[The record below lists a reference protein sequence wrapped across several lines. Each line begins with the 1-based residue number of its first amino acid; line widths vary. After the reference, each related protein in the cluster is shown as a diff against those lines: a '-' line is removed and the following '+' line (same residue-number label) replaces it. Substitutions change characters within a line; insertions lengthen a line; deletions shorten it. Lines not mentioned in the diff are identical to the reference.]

1 MSEKLYQ
8 SQEKFI
14 IQWGALGTAW
24 GINRT
29 MAQINA
35 LLLIS
40 PNPLTTDDVMERLSI
55 SRGNAHSNLKELV
68 NWGVC
73 RSVIIPGDRKEYFE
87 SEKDPWKLFVFV
99 TKERKRREI
108 DPIIRILEECTEETQ
123 GIKGDEA
130 KVFQKQMEELKE
142 FAELIVNL
150 IEMTSKAEKN
160 YLIKSV
166 LKLLSK

>member
-1 MSEKLYQ
+1 MNDKLFR

-40 PNPLTTDDVMERLSI
+40 PKPLTTDDVMDRLSI

-68 NWGVC
+68 NWGIC

-87 SEKDPWKLFVFV
+87 SEKDPWKLFVIV
-99 TKERKRREI
+99 TKERRRREI
-108 DPIIRILEECTEETQ
+108 DPIIRILEECIDETDDIINEEA
-123 GIKGDEA
+123 D
-130 KVFQKQMEELKE
+130 VFKHQMEELKE

-150 IEMTSKAEKN
+150 IEKTGKAEKN
-160 YLIKSV
+160 FLIRSV
-166 LKLLSK
+166 LKLLK

>member
-1 MSEKLYQ
+1 MQNDTLYQ
-8 SQEKFI
+8 AQEKFI

-40 PNPLTTDDVMERLSI
+40 SDPLTTDDVMERLSI

-73 RSVIIPGDRKEYFE
+73 RSVIKPGDRKEYFE
-87 SEKDPWKLFVFV
+87 SEKDPWKLFVIV
-99 TKERKRREI
+99 IKERKRREI
-108 DPIIRILEECTEETQ
+108 QPISRILEDCLEETDEL
-123 GIKGDEA
+123 KSHEA
-130 KVFQKQMEELKE
+130 KDFKKQINDLKE
-142 FAELIVNL
+142 FAEMIMNM
-150 IEMTSKAEKN
+150 INKIDRAEKN
-160 YLIKSV
+160 FLIKSM
-166 LKLLSK
+166 LKLLT